1 MKKVV
6 PLRIPVYLKADLIS
20 DDKSYAGIIGNLS
33 EEGAYVEIDNVKTAM
48 PFLPR
53 KKLELKFQVAPQKT
67 LNLLCEV
74 VWLYSK
80 RIPPHSLTND
90 VGLEIIDPPPK
101 YKYFLKSL

>member
-33 EEGAYVEIDNVKTAM
+33 EEGAYVEIENVKTAM

-53 KKLELKFQVAPQKT
+53 KKLKLKFQVAPKKT

-74 VWLYSK
+74 VWLYTK
-80 RIPPHSLTND
+80 IIQPHGLTNS
-90 VGLEIIDPPPK
+90 VGLEIINPPPK
-101 YKYFLKSL
+101 YKYFFKSL